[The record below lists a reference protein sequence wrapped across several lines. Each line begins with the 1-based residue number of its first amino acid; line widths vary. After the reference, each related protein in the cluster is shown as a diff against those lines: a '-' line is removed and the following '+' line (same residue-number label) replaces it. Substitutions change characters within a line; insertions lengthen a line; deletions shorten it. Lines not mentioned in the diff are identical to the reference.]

1 MIHSHSPSPHTAALS
16 AALLLSIF
24 AGIGNADVPATYK
37 GKPYGGVPRTIP
49 GRIDF
54 EDYDLGGV
62 NVAWKSDDK
71 AGQAVAPGSTAANR
85 ALDGETDH
93 PAFWI
98 TNNNPGEVDK
108 LPDGSLYPEA
118 GDHKCS
124 YIGAAHA
131 SDYANVTVNVQKAG
145 TYWLS
150 SHFASQPNEIKFH
163 VSFNGQNKTGAVI
176 LAGTN
181 SYHAWKYY
189 RNFAHVELEAGVQ
202 VMQFYL
208 DSYHLNWDYLALS
221 SDSSVSVGLRANK
234 GKAPR
239 DRVSDMRILPMHD
252 GKNGVRFFSP
262 RGNGAGI
269 SILDPRGRVLSTS
282 IAPLDPGTFPGNVN
296 QWGQSDPR
304 NRAGLGLRFW
314 WSG

>member
-1 MIHSHSPSPHTAALS
+1 MIYSHSLRPRTAALS
-16 AALLLSIF
+16 AALLLSAF
-24 AGIGNADVPATYK
+24 ACLGNADVPATYK
-37 GKPYGGVPRTIP
+37 GKPYGGVPRSIP

-85 ALDGETDH
+85 AQDGETDH

-108 LPDGSLYPEA
+108 FADGTLYPEG
-118 GDHKCS
+118 GDHKS
-124 YIGAAHA
+124 IYIGAAHA
-131 SDYANVTVNVQKAG
+131 SDYANVTVNVEKAG

-163 VSFNGQNKTGAVI
+163 VSFNGVSKTGTVT
-176 LAGTN
+176 LPGTN
-181 SYHAWKYY
+181 DYHAWKYY
-189 RNFAHVELEAGVQ
+189 RNFAHVQLDAGVQ

-221 SDSSVSVGLRANK
+221 SDSSVSVGLRVD
-234 GKAPR
+234 KARGRAP
-239 DRVSDMRILPMHD
+239 DMRIVPMED
-252 GKNGVRFFSP
+252 RNFGMRISSTW
-262 RGNGAGI
+262 GNGTRI
-269 SILDPRGRVLSTS
+269 SILDLRGRLLSSS
-282 IAPLDPGTFPGNVN
+282 IAPIGPKE
-296 QWGQSDPR
+296 
-304 NRAGLGLRFW
+304 
-314 WSG
+314 